1 MDEDK
6 DKKETAGIKDA
17 AESESRSNS
26 EPEDST
32 KKSEPTIE
40 EKLAECEKK
49 RDEYLGG
56 WQRARADFLNYKKGE
71 AKRFEELARFS
82 TEELLKELIG
92 VLDSFDLGLAAL
104 EKAGKAEKG
113 MYMIRSQLEDILKQ
127 RGLERIS
134 VKIGERFDPAV
145 AEVIAEAE
153 SDQPAGAILEEI
165 EPGYRLY
172 GKIVRPARVRIAKER
187 QAT

>member
-6 DKKETAGIKDA
+6 KKEEDKKTADDA
-17 AESESRSNS
+17 VKKP
-26 EPEDST
+26 EPAL
-32 KKSEPTIE
+32 E
-40 EKLAECEKK
+40 EKLAECEKQ

-56 WQRARADFLNYKKGE
+56 WQRARADFLNYKKDE
-71 AKRFEELARFS
+71 VRRFEELARFS
-82 TEELLKELIG
+82 TEDMLKQLIS

-113 MYMIRSQLEDILKQ
+113 IYMIRSQLEDILKQ

-134 VKIGERFDPAV
+134 VKIGEQFNPMT
-145 AEVIAEAE
+145 AEAIAETE
-153 SDQPAGAILEEI
+153 SDQPAGAVIEEI

-172 GKIVRPARVRIAKER
+172 DKIVRPARVKIAKR
-187 QAT
+187 QET